1 VRPSAVPVLL
11 AATGLLFASLV
22 LGSLLPDSLA
32 FLRTVCWRAA
42 LLAGVLAWIAFA
54 YQVGRLSFVWEAALA
69 CLLVLAGAL
78 LVDAQVAEDAVG
90 TAFAITV
97 LTSLV
102 PAALAGFA
110 LLLRKWIGRE
120 MPRPDVHPHAPP
132 PPPPTA
138 L

>member
-1 VRPSAVPVLL
+1 MRSRA
-11 AATGLLFASLV
+11 GL
-22 LGSLLPDSLA
+22 
-32 FLRTVCWRAA
+32 
-42 LLAGVLAWIAFA
+42 
-54 YQVGRLSFVWEAALA
+54 AALA